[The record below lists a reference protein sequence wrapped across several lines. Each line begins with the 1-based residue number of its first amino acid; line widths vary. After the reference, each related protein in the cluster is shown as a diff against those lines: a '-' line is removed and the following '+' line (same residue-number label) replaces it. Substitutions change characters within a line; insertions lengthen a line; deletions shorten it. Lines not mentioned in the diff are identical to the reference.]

1 MKKLRPLKNSLG
13 HYGVPKILHIP
24 KGKKGTKEMKIY
36 YWGYGGEPTK
46 NWENQFKIAKNLSVV
61 DCILLNHVPVSSTMI
76 CCPHAHFSFTLQ
88 WYEIKTE
95 HPLINFVFTEKN
107 KINSSCPCI

>member
-36 YWGYGGEPTK
+36 Y
-46 NWENQFKIAKNLSVV
+46 
-61 DCILLNHVPVSSTMI
+61 
-76 CCPHAHFSFTLQ
+76 
-88 WYEIKTE
+88 
-95 HPLINFVFTEKN
+95 
-107 KINSSCPCI
+107 